1 MQTKII
7 NFAQYSSL
15 KIGTPLEVALIQ
27 TPQDAL
33 FALSQNMRII
43 GKANNLL
50 VSPATKKL
58 AMLDKNFAYLK
69 DCGNYIEI
77 GGAYSSGRIF
87 SYFKSHNL
95 AGAEFLQALPGSL
108 GGLVKMNAGMKSY
121 EIKQLLQAVNVNG
134 EWQDVSHFP
143 MNYRDSGIEGVILA
157 ARFYKRKGFN
167 DTLQAD
173 FIALRKNHPKEPSC
187 GSCFK
192 NPKGDFA
199 GRLLESVGLKG
210 YCINDAALSEKHAN
224 FLINKGKATFE
235 DALSLITLAKKR
247 VFEVSGIDLEC
258 EVQILQ

>member
-7 NFAQYSSL
+7 DFAQYASL

-27 TPQDAL
+27 TPQDVL
-33 FALSQNMRII
+33 FALSQNMRLI

-143 MNYRDSGIEGVILA
+143 MNYRDSGIEGIILA

-210 YCINDAALSEKHAN
+210 YCINDAAFSEKHAN